1 MMEQMQAGKTKRP
14 RPRAKAWGDE
24 GGGPKGTAPERHVPT
39 LHQWPPP
46 EPTLGPGRGA
56 QLASPGQRALPAPCD
71 SELWARSRLFGHGES
86 GTRVDPSVPPFPARA
101 VSPRGRLLGSGWRR
115 RVAERPG
122 RGLWV
127 GGAGQGWAGLGW
139 AGPREGESW
148 RTRNARLPRGDR
160 DAAFSTVEGLGHC
173 WDPPPSGPPVS
184 VTLFGSSEPGKPPRE
199 GVVKKKKGY
208 V

>member
-1 MMEQMQAGKTKRP
+1 MCQVRDVKVIRVMMEQMQAGKTKRP

-71 SELWARSRLFGHGES
+71 TELWARSRLFGHGES

-127 GGAGQGWAGLGW
+127 GGAGQGWAGRALGRGNPGGRGTPACPGATATQRSPPLKVW
-139 AGPREGESW
+139 VTAGTPH
-148 RTRNARLPRGDR
+148 PVDR
-160 DAAFSTVEGLGHC
+160 RSA
-173 WDPPPSGPPVS
+173 
-184 VTLFGSSEPGKPPRE
+184 
-199 GVVKKKKGY
+199 
-208 V
+208 